1 MEYKRP
7 TRAEINLGAI
17 DNNFKSIKK
26 LISPET
32 LFMAV
37 VKADGYGHGAVQV
50 SEEALECGAD
60 RLGVA
65 LPEEGI
71 VLRKAG
77 IKAPIQILGEIHP
90 LASSMVVEN
99 DLIPTLCSAVVA
111 DVLGRETGRL
121 GQRIKVHIKV
131 DTGMNRLGLS
141 VNDVPDFLRYLK
153 QYPSLEVEGIFTHF
167 ACADDPD
174 SDYTQ
179 RQLSS
184 FRKLLS
190 KLESGG
196 FRFPLKH
203 AANSAAT
210 IFFPE
215 THLDMVRIGIALY
228 GLHPSEA
235 TKNKIE
241 LEPVLSLISVVS
253 QLKSV
258 SAGEGASYGL
268 TYKAAKDTKLALLP
282 LGYGDGY
289 TRLLSN
295 KAEVVIANQRF
306 PVVGNVCM
314 DQSLVEVGE
323 ANNIEVGD
331 EVVLIGKQGRQEISA
346 DELAGI
352 LGTINY
358 EITCMINKRVPR
370 KYQENTKKE
379 GSRCS
384 CS

>member
-17 DNNFKSIKK
+17 DNNFESIKK

-37 VKADGYGHGAVQV
+37 VKADGYGHGAVRV

-90 LASSMVVEN
+90 LASLMVIEN

-111 DVLGRETGRL
+111 DVLGREAGRL
-121 GQRIKVHIKV
+121 GQRIKVHLKV
-131 DTGMNRLGLS
+131 DTGMNRLGLP

-179 RQLSS
+179 KQLSS
-184 FRKLLS
+184 LRKLLS

-196 FRFPLKH
+196 FRFSLKH

-235 TKNKIE
+235 TKNKID

-258 SAGEGASYGL
+258 FAGEGASYGL

-331 EVVLIGKQGRQEISA
+331 EVVLIGKQGGEEISA

-370 KYQENTKKE
+370 RYQKNTKKE

>member
-1 MEYKRP
+1 
-7 TRAEINLGAI
+7 
-17 DNNFKSIKK
+17 
-26 LISPET
+26 
-32 LFMAV
+32 MAV

-50 SEEALECGAD
+50 SKEALECGAD

-77 IKAPIQILGEIHP
+77 IMAPIQILGEIHP
-90 LASSMVVEN
+90 LASLMVIEN
-99 DLIPTLCSAVVA
+99 DLIPTLCSTVVA
-111 DVLGRETGRL
+111 DALGREAGRL

-131 DTGMNRLGLS
+131 DTGMNRLGLP
-141 VNDVPDFLRYLK
+141 VNDVPDFMGYLK

-179 RQLSS
+179 KQLSS

-190 KLESGG
+190 KLESSGS
-196 FRFPLKH
+196 RFSLKH

-235 TKNKIE
+235 TKNKIN

-289 TRLLSN
+289 TRLFSN
-295 KAEVVIANQRF
+295 KAEVVIAKQRF
-306 PVVGNVCM
+306 PIVGNVCM

-331 EVVLIGKQGRQEISA
+331 EVVLIGKQGGQEISA

-370 KYQENTKKE
+370 RYQENTKEE
-379 GSRCS
+379 GSRC
-384 CS
+384 

>member
-7 TRAEINLGAI
+7 TSVEINLSAI
-17 DNNFKSIKK
+17 DNNFESIKQ
-26 LISPET
+26 LISSET

-50 SEEALECGAD
+50 SKEALECGAD

-90 LASSMVVEN
+90 LASLMVIEN
-99 DLIPTLCSAVVA
+99 DLIPTLCSTVVA
-111 DVLGRETGRL
+111 DALGREAGRL

-141 VNDVPDFLRYLK
+141 VNDVPDFLGYLK

-179 RQLSS
+179 KQLSS

-190 KLESGG
+190 KLESSGS
-196 FRFPLKH
+196 RFSLKH

-210 IFFPE
+210 IFSPE

-228 GLHPSEA
+228 GLHPSEE
-235 TKNKIE
+235 TKNKIN
-241 LEPVLSLISVVS
+241 LEPVFSLISVVS
-253 QLKSV
+253 QLKSI

-268 TYKAAKDTKLALLP
+268 TYKAAQDTRLALLP

-323 ANNIEVGD
+323 ANNVEVGD
-331 EVVLIGKQGRQEISA
+331 EVVLIGKQGGQEISA

-370 KYQENTKKE
+370 RYQENTKKE
-379 GSRCS
+379 GSRC
-384 CS
+384 

>member
-7 TRAEINLGAI
+7 TSVEINLSAI
-17 DNNFKSIKK
+17 DNNFESIKQ
-26 LISPET
+26 LISSET

-50 SEEALECGAD
+50 SKEALECGAD

-90 LASSMVVEN
+90 LASLMVIEN
-99 DLIPTLCSAVVA
+99 DLIPTLCSTVVA
-111 DVLGRETGRL
+111 DALGREAGRL

-141 VNDVPDFLRYLK
+141 VNDVPDFLGYLK

-179 RQLSS
+179 KQLSS

-190 KLESGG
+190 KLESSGS
-196 FRFPLKH
+196 RFSLKH

-210 IFFPE
+210 IFSPE

-228 GLHPSEA
+228 GLHPSEE
-235 TKNKIE
+235 TKNKIN
-241 LEPVLSLISVVS
+241 LEPVFSLISVVS
-253 QLKSV
+253 QLKSI

-268 TYKAAKDTKLALLP
+268 TYKAAQDTRLALLP

-331 EVVLIGKQGRQEISA
+331 EVVLIGKQGGQEISA

-370 KYQENTKKE
+370 RYQENTKKE
-379 GSRCS
+379 GSRC
-384 CS
+384 